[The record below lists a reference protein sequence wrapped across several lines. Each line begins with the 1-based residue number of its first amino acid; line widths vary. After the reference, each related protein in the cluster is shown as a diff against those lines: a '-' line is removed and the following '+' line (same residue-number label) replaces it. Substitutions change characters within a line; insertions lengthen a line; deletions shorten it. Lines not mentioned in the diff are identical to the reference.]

1 LGDVE
6 ALPGASHFSVR
17 YRRYVL
23 LILAFGYVVNAMDRE
38 ALSVVLQAVKGEFRV
53 TDTQLGML
61 GGVAFALFYAVAGI
75 PIAAWADR
83 TNRRNLLALAVA
95 FWSSMTALCGV
106 AWNFS
111 TLLLARVGTAVGEAG
126 GSPPSHSM
134 ISDYFPAA
142 QRGTALAIYAL
153 GIPIGNMLGELITGW
168 VNQYFG
174 WRIAFYVIALPG
186 IAVVALL
193 MFTVKEPPRGHVDGV
208 KRAAAGENAPRI
220 LDALR
225 YLAACNSY
233 RHLVL
238 ATALSCMS
246 LASGAIWNA
255 TFFIRTYGMKTGTV
269 GSWLALF
276 SAIAGIGTFF
286 GGYIAD
292 RVSARTGN
300 QRWYMW
306 LPGFVVLGIVPL
318 RFCAYL
324 STQFFTAIPCFG
336 LLALLS
342 FAFYGPT
349 FALAQSL
356 ATLRVRAIAV
366 SVLLFAWAGVG
377 VALGPLFVGFVSDR
391 IAPIAGTRSLAY
403 GLVAIGLLNVWA
415 AVHFFRGSRSL
426 RADIATAVASN

>member
-1 LGDVE
+1 
-6 ALPGASHFSVR
+6 
-17 YRRYVL
+17 
-23 LILAFGYVVNAMDRE
+23 
-38 ALSVVLQAVKGEFRV
+38 
-53 TDTQLGML
+53 ML
-61 GGVAFALFYAVAGI
+61 GGVAFALFYAIAGI

-95 FWSSMTALCGV
+95 FWSSMTAMCGV
-106 AWNFS
+106 AWNFA

-134 ISDYFPAA
+134 ISDYFSPA

-168 VNQYFG
+168 VNQYLG

-193 MFTVKEPPRGHVDGV
+193 ILTIKEPPRGYVEGV
-208 KRAAAGENAPRI
+208 KRSATSESAPRI

-225 YLAACNSY
+225 YLAACKSY

-255 TFFIRTYGMKTGTV
+255 TFLIRTYGMKTGTV

-292 RVSARTGN
+292 KISARTGN

-324 STQFFTAIPCFG
+324 STQFSTAIPCFA

-366 SVLLFAWAGVG
+366 SILLFAWAGVG
-377 VALGPLFVGFVSDR
+377 VALGPLLVGFVSDR
-391 IAPIAGTRSLAY
+391 IAPTAGIRSLAY
-403 GLVAIGLLNVWA
+403 GLVAVGLLNVWA
-415 AVHFFRGSRSL
+415 AVHFFRGSSSL
-426 RADIATAVASN
+426 RADIAVAVGSD